1 MIHNTFNRGGLINTF
16 SGGGIVGGEEG
27 GEKKK
32 KGGLIGKIEG
42 LVNKL
47 MDAGAAKGAALGFMT
62 FGPPGALVGGGIGAL
77 GGVIDARIN
86 GAAGQ
91 SAEQLMNNPPTPS
104 NEDRQAGSAIGGA
117 QAPGEGG
124 PSGSDGSD
132 DGGPPPM
139 FSALDERNLSTLITK
154 SMYSV
159 VN

>member
-1 MIHNTFNRGGLINTF
+1 
-16 SGGGIVGGEEG
+16 
-27 GEKKK
+27 
-32 KGGLIGKIEG
+32 
-42 LVNKL
+42 

-77 GGVIDARIN
+77 GNVIDARIN

-91 SAEQLMNNPPTPS
+91 SAEQLMNNPPTP
-104 NEDRQAGSAIGGA
+104 NNDDRSTQAAITSSGG
-117 QAPGEGG
+117 GEGG
-124 PSGSDGSD
+124 GIGSGDGGD

-139 FSALDERNLSTLITK
+139 FSALDERNLSTLVTK